1 MNRSD
6 DKSYKIQYDR
16 LKGGSF
22 CKQTHHFAVKESL
35 KTFEINIEILH
46 IELQA
51 CLQASRGLVSL

>member
-1 MNRSD
+1 MEERVNRSD
-6 DKSYKIQYDR
+6 DKSYKTQYDH

-22 CKQTHHFAVKESL
+22 CKQTHYFTAKESL

-51 CLQASRGLVSL
+51 CL